1 MKTLDTIDVLTLK
14 KTAAMMKKARCC
26 IFAGVGDSTYFCE
39 MLGKNL
45 RCLDCSVQFYQQIH
59 DMFYAV
65 RHGCR
70 DDMLIIISARG
81 ENDRLIEMA
90 GEAKAMGMPVV
101 SITHFYENRLAKAC
115 DVNLYFW
122 GEDREVQGY
131 NVTDRSGLMV
141 LVRLLSEE
149 FWQGYVE
156 L

>member
-1 MKTLDTIDVLTLK
+1 M
-14 KTAAMMKKARCC
+14 C
-26 IFAGVGDSTYFCE
+26 IRD
-39 MLGKNL
+39 
-45 RCLDCSVQFYQQIH
+45 R
-59 DMFYAV
+59 FYAV
-65 RHGCR
+65 RHGSR
-70 DDMLIIISARG
+70 DDLLIIISARG

-156 L
+156 P